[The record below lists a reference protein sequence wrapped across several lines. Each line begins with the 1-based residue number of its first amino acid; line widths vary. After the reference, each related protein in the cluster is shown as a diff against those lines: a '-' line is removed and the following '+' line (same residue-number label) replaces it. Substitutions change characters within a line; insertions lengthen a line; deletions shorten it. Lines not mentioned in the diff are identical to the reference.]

1 MSQLSRAA
9 VKWSRLIGTGQASR
23 PPPSAIFSWPKLF
36 STEAA
41 DPSLGSSDDPF
52 NLNPAGFRALI
63 DVYQPKFLNVVFSIS
78 GRVYAKLTNITRHT
92 TKTDVLHL
100 LDECGLNPENL
111 KVEYNLSYTPQSMM
125 VEFSSG
131 EAYSAGLKAINR
143 AGRVYNMKRV
153 DKSDW
158 DTTVP
163 YDGKVIL
170 LYALPR
176 IALMDDIERFLSG
189 CQYDS
194 SSIEIFN
201 RPSNPNNV
209 GNASSVRMGLVRFP
223 SQALATHAF
232 ITKNRG
238 FCLNAQISVHV
249 LH

>member
-1 MSQLSRAA
+1 MSRLSRAA
-9 VKWSRLIGTGQASR
+9 LKWSRLIGTAQASR
-23 PPPSAIFSWPKLF
+23 PSPSSIFSSPKLF

-52 NLNPAGFRALI
+52 NLNPAG
-63 DVYQPKFLNVVFSIS
+63 
-78 GRVYAKLTNITRHT
+78 RVYAKLTNISRHT
-92 TKTDVLHL
+92 TKTDIIHL
-100 LDECGLNPENL
+100 LDDCGLNPENL

-158 DTTVP
+158 DITFP

-176 IALMDDIERFLSG
+176 NALMDDIERFLSG

-209 GNASSVRMGLVRFP
+209 GNTINIRMGLVRFP